1 MADISDLPF
10 VEKKHLQNYK
20 SLGSGGNPIKK
31 FSPKKSNLFKLDHGN
46 NNNFSRLNFTLGL
59 PLAQVTYLER
69 NFAVYEE

>member
-46 NNNFSRLNFTLGL
+46 KNNFSRLNFTFILM
-59 PLAQVTYLER
+59 
-69 NFAVYEE
+69 N